1 MSAPETGSGMTAKL
15 AALKAL
21 AVGDTEE
28 TFVPVKFGDW
38 WHRREDPQVRLLR
51 AEVRVKEAEIR
62 FLKAENAV
70 LEARVLELGKK
81 TQAPQETEQQVE
93 ARRRAETAAINA
105 KWAEQ
110 QKRDRENPDTSYRD
124 PREPQYK
131 N

>member
-1 MSAPETGSGMTAKL
+1 MTAKL

-70 LEARVLELGKK
+70 LEARVLELEKK
-81 TQAPQETEQQVE
+81 TQAPEETTQQAQARHLAE
-93 ARRRAETAAINA
+93 ALEGEKRWKEKEAELR
-105 KWAEQ
+105 K
-110 QKRDRENPDTSYRD
+110 NPQSSYTD
-124 PREPQYK
+124 PNTPQ
-131 N
+131 NHR